1 MVDSIQWLDRRAL
14 LLLHEESLAEHGGL
28 RGFRDEGL
36 FDSALVRP
44 QQILN
49 YEPDA
54 ILARLA
60 AAYAFGIT
68 RNHPFSD
75 GNKRAAY
82 LALDMFCRVNGWAV
96 KTSQLDVLNT
106 MMALA
111 AGELTEEVLAAW
123 ISQHLVPLAAKP

>member
-1 MVDSIQWLDRRAL
+1 MKDSIQWIDRRAL
-14 LLLHEESLAEHGGL
+14 LLLHEESLADHGGL
-28 RGFRDEGL
+28 SGFRDEGL
-36 FDSALVRP
+36 FDSALIRP

-54 ILARLA
+54 TLARLA

-82 LALDMFCRVNGWAV
+82 LALDMFCRLNGWAV
-96 KTSQLDVLNT
+96 RTSQLDVLNT
-106 MMALA
+106 MLALA
-111 AGELTEEVLAAW
+111 AGDLTEEVLTAW
-123 ISQHLVPLAAKP
+123 IGEHLIRLAVKP

>member
-1 MVDSIQWLDRRAL
+1 MKDSIQWLDRRAL
-14 LLLHEESLAEHGGL
+14 LLLHEESLADHGGL
-28 RGFRDEGL
+28 SGFRDEGL

-54 ILARLA
+54 TLARLA

-75 GNKRAAY
+75 GNKRTAY
-82 LALDMFCRVNGWAV
+82 LALDMFCRLNGWAV

-106 MMALA
+106 MLALA
-111 AGELTEEVLAAW
+111 AGNLMEEVLVLW
-123 ISQHLVPLAAKP
+123 ISKHLIRT

>member
-1 MVDSIQWLDRRAL
+1 MKDSIQWIDRRAL
-14 LLLHEESLAEHGGL
+14 MLLHEESLAEHGGL
-28 RGFRDEGL
+28 SGFRDEGL

-44 QQILN
+44 QQIFN

-54 ILARLA
+54 TLARLA

-82 LALDMFCRVNGWAV
+82 LALDMFCRLNGWAV
-96 KTSQLDVLNT
+96 RTSQLDVLNT
-106 MMALA
+106 VLALA
-111 AGELTEEVLAAW
+111 ADDLAEEVLTVW
-123 ISQHLVPLAAKP
+123 ISEHLVPLTAKP

>member
-1 MVDSIQWLDRRAL
+1 MMDSIKWLDRRAL

-36 FDSALVRP
+36 FDSALIRP

-54 ILARLA
+54 TLAKLA

-96 KTSQLDVLNT
+96 RTSQLDVFNT
-106 MMALA
+106 MLALA
-111 AGELTEEVLAAW
+111 AGDMTEEALASW
-123 ISQHLVPLAAKP
+123 IAQHLIPLTAKP